1 MPLFTLDSVS
11 IAYGHL
17 PLLDAV
23 AFQVDPGERVAVIG
37 RNGTGK
43 STLLKIVAGAVAPDT
58 GTVWRQP
65 GVVVARLEQDV
76 PLSATA
82 PVFDVVA
89 EGLGVLSDLVKDYHH
104 AAADVARDGTPAA
117 LARLGTLQHELDER
131 DGWRLEERVE
141 MVLDRLDLPRDVPVD
156 TLSGGWRR
164 RVLLARALVAQPDVL
179 VLDEPTNH
187 LDIDAIAWLEAWLLE
202 YPGALVFV
210 THDRAFLERIAT
222 RIVELDRGRL
232 TSWPGDYA
240 TFVRKKEEWLE
251 NERLAQAKFDKKL
264 AEEEAW
270 LRQGIKARRTRN
282 EGRVKALEAMRVER
296 AERRERLGSVRL
308 AAERA
313 ESTGKM
319 VFEAK
324 GVSKAFGPT
333 TVVRDLSLRVQRGD
347 RIGLIGPNGAGKTTL
362 LRLLLGEIPPD
373 AGEVRHAATVQV
385 AYYDQ
390 QREQLDP
397 DRTVFDTI
405 ADGSETV
412 TVNGGT
418 RHVHGY
424 LKDFLFTPERARSPV
439 SSLSGGERNR
449 LLLARLFT
457 RPANVLVLDE
467 PTNDLDLETLEL
479 LEAELVAWTGT
490 LLIVSHD
497 RRFLDNVV
505 TSVLVFEGDGRVE
518 EYVGGY
524 ADWARHR
531 QAIGASTTLT
541 ARATASA
548 AAPAPPPAAKAG
560 PSPTIPASAAPAR
573 MKLSFKEQR
582 ELASLPGTIEA
593 LETERDALRTRTA
606 GPEFYKETA
615 EAIREALARLES
627 LEVELTAAYER
638 WGALEARA

>member
-1 MPLFTLDSVS
+1 MPLFTLDAVSV
-11 IAYGHL
+11 AFGHL

-43 STLLKIVAGAVAPDT
+43 STLLKIVAGDLAPDA

-65 GVVVARLEQDV
+65 GIVVARLDQDV
-76 PLSATA
+76 PLAA
-82 PVFDVVA
+82 ARPVFDVVA
-89 EGLGVLSDLVKDYHH
+89 DGLGALSELVTAYHH
-104 AAADVARDGTPAA
+104 AAADVAADATPAA
-117 LARLGTLQHELDER
+117 LERLGRLQHELDER

-141 MVLDRLDLPRDVPVD
+141 MVLDRLGLPRDVAVD

-202 YPGALVFV
+202 YPGAVLFV
-210 THDRAFLERIAT
+210 THDRAFLERVAT

-251 NERLAQAKFDKKL
+251 NERLAQVKFDKKL
-264 AEEEAW
+264 AEEEVW

-282 EGRVKALEAMRVER
+282 EGRVKALEAMRQER
-296 AERRERLGSVRL
+296 AERRERLGSVKL
-308 AAERA
+308 SAERA
-313 ESTGKM
+313 ESSGKL
-319 VFEAK
+319 VFEAVE
-324 GVSKAFGPT
+324 VSKAYGGPP
-333 TVVRDLSLRVQRGD
+333 VVRDVSVRVQRGD

-362 LRLLLGEIPPD
+362 LRLLLGEIAPD
-373 AGEVRHAATVQV
+373 RGEIRRGANVQV

-397 DRTVFDTI
+397 ERTVFDTVG
-405 ADGSETV
+405 DGNDVV

-418 RHVHGY
+418 KHVNGY
-424 LKDFLFTPERARSPV
+424 LRDFLFTPERARSPV
-439 SSLSGGERNR
+439 KALSGGERNR

-505 TSVLVFEGDGRVE
+505 TSTLVFEGGGRVE

-524 ADWARHR
+524 ADWEHHR
-531 QAIGASTTLT
+531 IAIGASTSL
-541 ARATASA
+541 
-548 AAPAPPPAAKAG
+548 APPPSKLAPARTPPAPK
-560 PSPTIPASAAPAR
+560 ASAAPAPAAR
-573 MKLSFKEQR
+573 VKLSFKEQR
-582 ELASLPGTIEA
+582 ELDGLPARIEA
-593 LETERDALRTRTA
+593 LEAERDALRVRTT
-606 GPEFYKETA
+606 GPEFYKEPADSIART
-615 EAIREALARLES
+615 LARLETI
-627 LEVELTAAYER
+627 EQELLDVLAR
-638 WGALEARA
+638 WDELDSRVKR